1 MTSIGADGTRIER
14 HESMK
19 VLQLVTTPR
28 PFFDLQIR
36 ELEERNIECTTV
48 TVPRPA
54 EGGRSITDYLRFYPK
69 VLRHSLSEYDLV
81 HANYG
86 LVTPF
91 ALAQPIRPLVIT
103 FWGTDLMSENGW
115 LPRLSTAVARQA
127 DAVILP
133 TKAMAANY
141 SGPHS
146 LIPFGVDTERFRP
159 IPKQEARERIGWKS
173 DVPIVL
179 FPYDTSRDVKDFT
192 RAKRIVEQADVD
204 ADLRAVSG
212 VPYDEI
218 PYYMNASDVL
228 LVSSK
233 REAGPMVV
241 KEAAACNLPVVSTD
255 VGFVREVLDGVSNCT
270 VSDVDR
276 ELVSAVEDVL
286 ARDDPSDG
294 RTVID
299 GLSVDEMADSI
310 VDVYDR
316 VLTDQGSKTTGSR

>member
-1 MTSIGADGTRIER
+1 
-14 HESMK
+14 MK

-48 TVPRPA
+48 TVPRPP
-54 EGGRSITDYLRFYPK
+54 EGGRSVTDYLRFYPK
-69 VLRHSLSEYDLV
+69 VLRHSLSKYDLV

-86 LVTPF
+86 LVAPF
-91 ALAQPIRPLVIT
+91 ALAQPTRPLVLSL
-103 FWGTDLMSENGW
+103 WGTDLMSENGW
-115 LPRLSTAVARQA
+115 LPRLSKTVGRQA

-141 SGPHS
+141 PGPHS
-146 LIPFGVDTERFRP
+146 LIPFGVDTELFRP
-159 IPKQEARERIGWKS
+159 IPQQEARERIGWDS

-179 FPYDTSRDVKDFT
+179 FPYDTSRGVKDFN
-192 RAKRIVEQADVD
+192 RAKRIVQQADVD

-212 VPYDEI
+212 VPHDEI
-218 PYYMNASDVL
+218 PYYMNASDML

-255 VGFVREVLDGVSNCT
+255 VGFVREVLDGVSNCA
-270 VSDVDR
+270 VSDSNH
-276 ELVSAVEDVL
+276 ELVFAVEDVL
-286 ARDDPSDG
+286 GRGERSDG
-294 RTVID
+294 RTAIN
-299 GLSVDEMADSI
+299 GLSVDEMADAI

-316 VLTDQGSKTTGSR
+316 VLAERGSKTTVSP

>member
-1 MTSIGADGTRIER
+1 
-14 HESMK
+14 MK

-173 DVPIVL
+173 NVPIVL

-192 RAKRIVEQADVD
+192 RAKRIVEQVDVD

-241 KEAAACNLPVVSTD
+241 KEAAACNLPVISTD

>member
-1 MTSIGADGTRIER
+1 MTSIGTDGTRIER

-173 DVPIVL
+173 NVPIVL

-192 RAKRIVEQADVD
+192 RAKRIVEQVDVD

>member
-1 MTSIGADGTRIER
+1 MTSIGTDGTRIER

-192 RAKRIVEQADVD
+192 RAKRIVEQVDVD

>member
-1 MTSIGADGTRIER
+1 MTSIGTDGTRIER

-173 DVPIVL
+173 NVPIVL

-192 RAKRIVEQADVD
+192 RAKRIVEQVDVD

-241 KEAAACNLPVVSTD
+241 KEAAACNLPVISTD

>member
-1 MTSIGADGTRIER
+1 MTSIGTDGTRVER
-14 HESMK
+14 HERMK

-54 EGGRSITDYLRFYPK
+54 EGGRSITDYLRYYPT
-69 VLRHSLSEYDLV
+69 VLRYSLSEYDLV

-159 IPKQEARERIGWKS
+159 IPQREARERIGWDS

-179 FPYDTSRDVKDFT
+179 FPYDTSRDVKDFA

-212 VPYDEI
+212 VPHEEI

-241 KEAAACNLPVVSTD
+241 KEAAACNLPIISTD

-270 VSDVDR
+270 VSDVDS

-286 ARDDPSDG
+286 TRGDPSDG
-294 RTVID
+294 RTAID

-316 VLTDQGSKTTGSR
+316 VLADRGSKVADSR